1 MYIHPL
7 SYLETRNKVV
17 EQMYGHLKYRHLT
30 FEQKLEVVEKTYDIQ
45 REYMLEQK
53 GKH

>member
-30 FEQKLEVVEKTYDIQ
+30 FEQKLEVVGKTYDIQ

-53 GKH
+53 KKH